1 MPHATPDADFTY
13 TLVETPSHG
22 HLLLSTVG
30 QDLSSASQGG
40 ARVPYQPVQLGP
52 DSKFTQLDLLAG
64 HLKYRLDR
72 GAGMD
77 RKPLEDMFKFR
88 VETREQTREGLEAFR
103 QELPIE
109 VTFLTKMARVYAIIL
124 H

>member
-1 MPHATPDADFTY
+1 M
-13 TLVETPSHG
+13 
-22 HLLLSTVG
+22 
-30 QDLSSASQGG
+30 
-40 ARVPYQPVQLGP
+40 PYQPVQLGP